1 MWSVLEL
8 VSQDMSEIVEFL
20 GARRHGDNNNIYCE
34 FCVFRLLTLTFM

>member
-1 MWSVLEL
+1 MWSELERA
-8 VSQDMSEIVEFL
+8 SQDILEIGEFL